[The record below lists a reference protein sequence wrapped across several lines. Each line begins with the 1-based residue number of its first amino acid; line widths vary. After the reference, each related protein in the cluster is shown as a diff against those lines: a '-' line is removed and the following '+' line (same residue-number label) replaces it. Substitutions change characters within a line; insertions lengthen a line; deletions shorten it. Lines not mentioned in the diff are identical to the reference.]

1 MGLAHRIEKIVA
13 FFRAGYPTGVPA
25 FGYVPLLALLPRR
38 MTEGEISSVAHK
50 LMTRRRVPVQGV
62 DIVDIGVEITRITH
76 ELPSLHDIRQ
86 VQRYLAASGG
96 EESRSQS

>member
-38 MTEGEISSVAHK
+38 MTEDEISSIARK
-50 LMTRRRVPVQGV
+50 LMMRRRVPVQGV
-62 DIVDIGVEITRITH
+62 DMVDIGVEITRVTH
-76 ELPSLHDIRQ
+76 ELPSLQDIRR
-86 VQRYLAASGG
+86 VQRHLAARGG
-96 EESRSQS
+96 EEFRSQS